1 MHPLIETQIRNF
13 VMGSDLQVSSLAGEH
28 QKATALIE
36 QCVQQLWPGTVV
48 RPFGSSVSTLATTGS
63 DVDVVVMNAPKG
75 GFGVASELEKMLL
88 AQKGISSSLGV
99 KRCDKGFYMWQLQ
112 FATENPKSTALN
124 VDVVIIDDTTETAF
138 RAPWLCRYAC
148 PNLALA

>member
-1 MHPLIETQIRNF
+1 MHPLIETQIRIF
-13 VMGSDLQVSSLAGEH
+13 VMGSYLQVSSLADEH
-28 QKATALIE
+28 QKATSLIE
-36 QCVQQLWPGTVV
+36 QCVQQLWPGAVV

-63 DVDVVVMNAPKG
+63 DVDVVVMNAPTG

-99 KRCDKGFYMWQLQ
+99 KRCDKGFYMSQLQ
-112 FATENPKSTALN
+112 FATENPKDLN
-124 VDVVIIDDTTETAF
+124 VDVVIIDETTETAF
-138 RAPWLCRYAC
+138 RAPWLCCYAC